1 MAKYCPTSL
10 KGKLLHVIKDKLNN
24 LILQQYASEVIEQVY
39 VNSSAAERRD
49 IVISFYGSH
58 FLLLKENSSIP
69 LKELIQTKAK
79 ALDGI

>member
-1 MAKYCPTSL
+1 M
-10 KGKLLHVIKDKLNN
+10 
-24 LILQQYASEVIEQVY
+24 IEQVY
-39 VNSSAAERRD
+39 VNSSASEWRD

-79 ALDGI
+79 ALDGIQGKIEALASKLIDKGLIRHSVV